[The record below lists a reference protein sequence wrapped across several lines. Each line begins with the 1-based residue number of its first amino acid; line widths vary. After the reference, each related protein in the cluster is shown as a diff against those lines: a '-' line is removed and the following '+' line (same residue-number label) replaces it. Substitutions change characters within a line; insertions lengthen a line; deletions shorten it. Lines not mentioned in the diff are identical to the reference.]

1 MSQMST
7 EERLVYMANQ
17 IARNFAIAG
26 DDKAALATADHIAM
40 FWDPSMKARLFSP
53 ELKSSADLD
62 PIARMAF
69 DYLKLAGTPQPQS
82 QATKFGDIL
91 HDGSS
96 DAG

>member
-7 EERLVYMANQ
+7 EERLIYMANQ

-26 DDKAALATADHIAM
+26 DEKAALATADHIAM

-53 ELKSSADLD
+53 ELKESAGLD
-62 PIARMAF
+62 PIARMAV
-69 DYLKLAGTPQPQS
+69 DYLRLEGTPQPQS
-82 QATKFGDIL
+82 QATGFGNAL
-91 HDGSS
+91 RDGTS

>member
-1 MSQMST
+1 MSQVST

-26 DDKAALATADHIAM
+26 DDTAALATADHIAS

-53 ELKSSADLD
+53 ELKSSAGLD
-62 PIARMAF
+62 PIARMAV
-69 DYLKLAGTPQPQS
+69 DYLKADKKPQPQS
-82 QATKFGDIL
+82 QATRFGDAL
-91 HDGSS
+91 HDGTS